1 MFQERQLLRCALLS
15 LLLVGFISKGFG
27 ENDSLI
33 INSWITE
40 GMEEMRLL
48 NNRYYSNSS
57 DLVLAIDS
65 IDQFLRVPNLS
76 TEITR
81 NHYLL
86 NLFQRIQLREQQ
98 DLLDQDYDLKLLK
111 LRYRKAIELIKLL
124 YEKTLSLDH
133 HFSSMK
139 AHQQILKLSN
149 PQSYP
154 DFKQVQE
161 LVKERVHKKH
171 RFRLPRILESNAYIS
186 ATFSLVSTLLPGSE
200 NKSKQKDFEKIAC
213 ILDFTVR
220 MNADLN
226 IIYFETEFLRDA
238 NTRLKEECEL
248 LFKDCA
254 KVIGYKH
261 ALTNCREQDD
271 WEMVYELLDR
281 YVEQLIE
288 QIGVNSS
295 NTRAI
300 QKKEVN
306 LRFTI
311 DRVVDY
317 INQYLN
323 FINQSREYY
332 SKFNKIIFSYEN
344 IQICIEQLPQEY
356 LLLKKDINTTIEK
369 FNHSYYMPELKGSRL
384 KGLLYGEPEG

>member
-1 MFQERQLLRCALLS
+1 MFQYNQVLRAVLLS
-15 LLLVGFISKGFG
+15 LLLVGIISKGFG
-27 ENDSLI
+27 ENDSLS
-33 INSWITE
+33 INSWILQ

-48 NNRYYSNSS
+48 TNSYYSNSS
-57 DLVLAIDS
+57 KLIDAVDS
-65 IDQFLRVPNLS
+65 IDQLLQPKYLS
-76 TEITR
+76 TER
-81 NHYLL
+81 VQNQFLL
-86 NLFQRIQLREQQ
+86 HLYQRIQLREQAQ
-98 DLLDQDYDLKLLK
+98 LLEQDYELKLLK

-133 HFSSMK
+133 HFSSMQ

-154 DFKQVQE
+154 DFKQIQGM
-161 LVKERVHKKH
+161 VKERVQKKH
-171 RFRLPRILESNAYIS
+171 RFRLPSLLESNAYLS
-186 ATFSLVSTLLPGSE
+186 ATFSLISTLLPGSE
-200 NKSKQKDFEKIAC
+200 NKHKQKNFEKIAC

-238 NTRLKEECEL
+238 NVRLKEECEI

-261 ALTNCREQDD
+261 ALISCREQDD

-281 YVEQLIE
+281 YVEQLLDQLE
-288 QIGVNSS
+288 NS
-295 NTRAI
+295 NKTTRVA

-356 LLLKKDINTTIEK
+356 LLLKKDISTTIEK

-384 KGLLYGEPEG
+384 KALLYGEPEG